1 MNNFFACINV
11 RSLKEGKF
19 KRNIFCNPYEDLKD
33 FRFNWL
39 ENSFLNFFEDWKQSI
54 ELLPGNFARNAKQC
68 MFISCQTYK
77 GLQIT
82 VFSTIEATKY
92 LLQHG
97 CSYVLTE
104 KFNPDSFEDYFGNV
118 RSVNRRIDNVSL
130 YQLDYSENVVRIKW
144 SIATVNRN
152 TKGKQ
157 GNKRRISWEKV
168 DDVPLEKREK
178 EKNE

>member
-1 MNNFFACINV
+1 MAVHMYIC
-11 RSLKEGKF
+11 
-19 KRNIFCNPYEDLKD
+19 
-33 FRFNWL
+33 
-39 ENSFLNFFEDWKQSI
+39 
-54 ELLPGNFARNAKQC
+54 
-68 MFISCQTYK
+68 T
-77 GLQIT
+77 
-82 VFSTIEATKY
+82 
-92 LLQHG
+92 
-97 CSYVLTE
+97 